1 MAVALVTGGTSG
13 IGAEFA
19 RQLAHQGYDLV
30 LVARDEARLA
40 SMATE
45 LAARGRAVEV
55 LVADLASR
63 EDVQRVAER
72 LEDPARPVDLL
83 VNNAGFGMHV
93 PLTSPDVAAH
103 DRGFE
108 VMCRAVLVLSGA
120 AARSMR
126 ARGHGRIV
134 NVSSTAGLLA
144 MGTYSAIKS
153 WVTSFS
159 EGLSVELRGTG
170 VTVTA
175 LLPGWVRTEFHQR
188 ASIGTSKIPNSLW
201 LGTEELVSACLR
213 DVEKGKVISVPT
225 IRYKALVGLL
235 RHAPKAAV
243 RAVSAAISSSRSSES
258 AGHEPGAPVG
268 SAGDAHQAG
277 S

>member
-30 LVARDEARLA
+30 LVARDDARLSSTA
-40 SMATE
+40 DE
-45 LAARGRAVEV
+45 LSSLGVDVET
-55 LVADLASR
+55 LVADLSDR
-63 EDVQRVAER
+63 SDVDRVAAR
-72 LEDPARPVDLL
+72 LEDATRPVDVL

-93 PLTSPDVAAH
+93 PLTAPDVAAH

-120 AARSMR
+120 AARGMR
-126 ARGHGRIV
+126 DRGHGRII

-144 MGTYSAIKS
+144 MGTYSAIKA

-188 ASIGTSKIPNSLW
+188 AAIGTSKIPNSLW
-201 LGTEELVSACLR
+201 LDTEQLVSAALR
-213 DVEKGKVISVPT
+213 DVDRGKVISIPT
-225 IRYKALVGLL
+225 VRYKVLVGLL
-235 RHAPKAAV
+235 RHAPKGAV
-243 RAVSAAISSSRSSES
+243 RRVSAAISSSRSSTPRTADEHRS
-258 AGHEPGAPVG
+258 VG
-268 SAGDAHQAG
+268 S
-277 S
+277 